1 MGFITRLKG
10 WINMLFDGKVKE
22 VFDVESVI
30 SSAMEQKLKECTD
43 IYRGEPYWLDA
54 DDHIKTINFAKTIC
68 SEAARLTT
76 LGISIKFDGSAR
88 AEWLQK
94 QIDKEFF
101 NIRNWVEYASAFGTV
116 VLKPNGDSVDLY
128 TPGKFKI
135 TDQKDGETTGIVFVN
150 QDYRPESKKYYT
162 RLEYHRFLDDGLYA
176 ITNKCFVG
184 DSENDLKK
192 TIAIEETPWSGLM
205 EEVVIQNMI
214 SPLYAV
220 LKTPLANNI
229 DINSP
234 LSLPIFADAIEELK
248 DLDIAY
254 SRNSKEIYDSKRTVL
269 LDSDRLLPSG
279 RKIDSISG
287 KAFETKRQELKL
299 PDYVKNVYGNGTDD
313 FYQEINPSLSTTERL
328 NGINALLSQIGFKC
342 GFSNGYFV
350 FNEKTGMVTATQV
363 EADDRRTIQF
373 IKDVRDKLE
382 KCLND
387 LIYAINVF
395 ADLYDL
401 APLGDYEVAYDFGDI
416 TYNHEEDRARWYSYA
431 LQNKIPFYVYLMKFE
446 GMTED
451 EAKALVAEAQPK
463 ETRLFGGVE

>member
-30 SSAMEQKLKECTD
+30 SSAMEQKLKECSD
-43 IYRGEPYWLDA
+43 IYRGEPYWMDTE
-54 DDHIKTINFAKTIC
+54 DHVKTINFAKTIC
-68 SEAARLTT
+68 SETARLTT
-76 LGISIKFDGSAR
+76 LGISIKFDGSVR
-88 AEWLQK
+88 SEWLQK

-101 NIRNWVEYASAFGTV
+101 NIRNWVEYAAAFGTV
-116 VLKPNGDSVDLY
+116 VLKPNGESIDLY

-135 TDQKDGETTGIVFVN
+135 TDQHDGETTGVVFVN
-150 QDYRPESKKYYT
+150 QDYRPENKKYYT

-176 ITNKCFVG
+176 ITNKCFIG

-248 DLDIAY
+248 DLDVAY

-269 LDSDRLLPSG
+269 IDSDRLLPSG

-287 KAFETKRQELKL
+287 KAFEAKRQELNL

-451 EAKALVAEAQPK
+451 EAKAMVAEAQPK
-463 ETRLFGGVE
+463 ETRLFGGGE

>member
-1 MGFITRLKG
+1 
-10 WINMLFDGKVKE
+10 MLFDGKVKE
-22 VFDVESVI
+22 VFDVESVV
-30 SSAMEQKLKECTD
+30 SSVMEQKLKECSD
-43 IYRGEPYWLDA
+43 IYRGEPYWLDM

-68 SEAARLTT
+68 SETARLTT
-76 LGISIKFDGSAR
+76 LGISIKFDGSVR
-88 AEWLQK
+88 SEWLQK

-101 NIRNWVEYASAFGTV
+101 NIRNWVEYAAAFGTV
-116 VLKPNGDSVDLY
+116 VLKPNGESIDLY

-135 TDQKDGETTGIVFVN
+135 TDQHDGETTGVVFVN
-150 QDYRPESKKYYT
+150 QDYRPENKKYYT
-162 RLEYHRFLDDGLYA
+162 RIEYHRFLENGLYA
-176 ITNKCFVG
+176 ITNKCFIG
-184 DSENDLKK
+184 DSENDVKK
-192 TIAIEETPWSGLM
+192 AVAIEETPWSGLM

-220 LKTPLANNI
+220 LKAPQANNI

-248 DLDIAY
+248 DLDVAY

-269 LDSDRLLPSG
+269 IDSDRLLPSG

-287 KAFETKRQELKL
+287 KAFEAKRQELKL

-363 EADDRRTIQF
+363 ESDDRRTIQF
-373 IKDVRDKLE
+373 IKDMRDKLE
-382 KCLND
+382 KCLDD
-387 LIYAINVF
+387 LIYAVNVF

-401 APLGDYEVAYDFGDI
+401 APLGEYEVAYDFGDI

-446 GMTED
+446 GMTKD
-451 EAKALVAEAQPK
+451 EAKALVTEAQPK
-463 ETRLFGGVE
+463 ESRLFGGAE

>member
-1 MGFITRLKG
+1 
-10 WINMLFDGKVKE
+10 MLFDGKVKE

-30 SSAMEQKLKECTD
+30 SSAMEQKLKECSD
-43 IYRGEPYWLDA
+43 IYRGEPYWMDTE
-54 DDHIKTINFAKTIC
+54 DHVKTINFAKTIC
-68 SEAARLTT
+68 SETARLTT
-76 LGISIKFDGSAR
+76 LGISIKFDGSVR
-88 AEWLQK
+88 SEWLQK

-101 NIRNWVEYASAFGTV
+101 NIRNWVEYATAFGTV
-116 VLKPNGDSVDLY
+116 VLKPNGESIDMY

-135 TDQKDGETTGIVFVN
+135 TDQHDGETTGVVFVN
-150 QDYRPESKKYYT
+150 QDYRPENKKYYT
-162 RLEYHRFLDDGLYA
+162 RLEYHRFLENGLYA

-248 DLDIAY
+248 DLDVAY

-269 LDSDRLLPSG
+269 IDSDRLLPSG
-279 RKIDSISG
+279 RKIDSVSG
-287 KAFETKRQELKL
+287 KAFEAKRQELNL